1 MWLLTSIALEWFER
15 NRPIFETEIIFKE
28 TPDDSVISQT
38 DFWTLASLY
47 VLKSCIC
54 VDTCCSQWRRGELRP
69 MSNKGLPYSNDMD
82 CDIGNTLTRPLGP

>member
-38 DFWTLASLY
+38 DF
-47 VLKSCIC
+47 
-54 VDTCCSQWRRGELRP
+54 
-69 MSNKGLPYSNDMD
+69 
-82 CDIGNTLTRPLGP
+82 